1 MNKLQTWQAVQDK
14 LETMRAALNQEIASY
29 PAPITGC
36 DAQFNHLLERR
47 SGLNVELGRL
57 GAALE
62 GAALDEGTDA
72 AALTQYIESCP
83 YLADHA
89 GEEQQ

>member
-1 MNKLQTWQAVQDK
+1 MSKLQTWQAVQDK

-47 SGLNVELGRL
+47 AGLNAELGRL

-62 GAALDEGTDA
+62 GADA
-72 AALTQYIESCP
+72 AALMRYIESCP

>member
-1 MNKLQTWQAVQDK
+1 MSKLQTWQAVQDK
-14 LETMRAALNQEIASY
+14 LETMRVALNQEIASY

-36 DAQFNHLLERR
+36 DAQFNHLLEQRTD
-47 SGLNVELGRL
+47 LNAELGRVK
-57 GAALE
+57 AALAE
-62 GAALDEGTDA
+62 GADA

-89 GEEQQ
+89 GEQQ